1 MTRTVRAVIAL
12 TACAAAAAV
21 AFATPSRDV
30 DRLVAALLG
39 PTPLE
44 DDLRALTDEI
54 GGRPTGSPANA
65 RAVEWGL
72 QRFRAAGVEASA
84 EPFTMPALWLER
96 SASARV
102 GGDVAFEARVA
113 AMPFSAATGPE
124 GATAP
129 LLDGGAG
136 SQEDFARLGPA
147 ARGAFVLVETAE
159 LVDLAGL
166 FREYA
171 EATRIER
178 RAVAAGAAGVVLM
191 SSRPRN
197 LLYRHNST
205 LAPADQR
212 PMMVMEREAAQRA
225 ARLLRAGRTLT
236 LTARLDLERGGP
248 YEARNVVAQVRG
260 TEAPQEVVLVGAHLD
275 SWDLG
280 TGALDNGCNAA
291 LVIDL
296 ARQIGALG
304 LRPRRTVRFVL
315 WNGEEQGML
324 GSWGYVQRHA
334 AELDR
339 HVLAAAVDIGSGRIN
354 GFFTGGRSEIVPV
367 VDRALAPVASLG
379 PFAEVD
385 APIVGTDNFDF
396 MLEGVPNL
404 VANQESANYG
414 PNYHARSDTFDKV
427 DLRQLRLNAA
437 VMAAVVWAFA
447 SADVAWSRQS
457 PAEVARLVEATDLKA
472 QMDSMGLLG
481 LWENGIRP
489 RRRGAGPSP

>member
-1 MTRTVRAVIAL
+1 MTRTLRAVIAL
-12 TACAAAAAV
+12 TASVATAAV
-21 AFATPSRDV
+21 AFATPAEV
-30 DRLVAALLG
+30 GRLVAALLG

-44 DDLRALTDEI
+44 DDLRALTDEV
-54 GGRPTGSPANA
+54 GGRPTGSAANA
-65 RAVEWGL
+65 RAVEWGI
-72 QRFRAAGVEASA
+72 QRFRAAGVEAVA

-96 SASARV
+96 SATARV
-102 GGDVAFEARVA
+102 GGDVTFEARVA

-124 GATAP
+124 GVTAP
-129 LLDGGAG
+129 LVDGGAG
-136 SQEDFARLGPA
+136 SDEGFSRLGPA
-147 ARGAFVLVETAE
+147 TRGAFVLVDTAE

-178 RAVAAGAAGVVLM
+178 RAVAAGAAGVVLT

-205 LAPADQR
+205 LEGADQR
-212 PMMVMEREAAQRA
+212 PMLVMEREAAQRA
-225 ARLLRAGRTLT
+225 QRLLRAGRKLT

-260 TEAPQEVVLVGAHLD
+260 TERPDEVVLVGAHLD

-280 TGALDNGCNAA
+280 TGALDNGCNVA

-296 ARQIGALG
+296 ARQITALG
-304 LRPRRTVRFVL
+304 LKPRRTIRFAL

-324 GSWGYVQRHA
+324 GSWGYVKRHA

-354 GFFTGGRSEIVPV
+354 GFFTGGRPEIVPV
-367 VDRALAPVASLG
+367 VERALAPVAGLG
-379 PFAEVD
+379 PFAEFDV
-385 APIVGTDNFDF
+385 PIVGTDNFDF
-396 MLEGVPNL
+396 MLEGVANL

-437 VMAAVVWAFA
+437 VTAAVVWAFA
-447 SADVAWSRQS
+447 NADVTWSRQS
-457 PAEVARLVEATDLKA
+457 AAEVARLVETTDLKA
-472 QMDSMGLLG
+472 QMDSMGILG
-481 LWENGIRP
+481 LWERGVRPSRP
-489 RRRGAGPSP
+489 R